1 MESLSKQVND
11 YTESYA
17 VKIDR
22 LIKDVAVR
30 FKSYSQLNHQVQ
42 FLQSNFNQ
50 LQSSHVEEKKTNEK
64 SVQDY
69 KKQLANY
76 KSLESNLKSLGDNFT
91 SLNEYVRQ
99 L

>member
-30 FKSYSQLNHQVQ
+30 FKSYSQLNH
-42 FLQSNFNQ
+42 
-50 LQSSHVEEKKTNEK
+50 
-64 SVQDY
+64 
-69 KKQLANY
+69 
-76 KSLESNLKSLGDNFT
+76 
-91 SLNEYVRQ
+91 
-99 L
+99 